1 MWREHGAIIWAM
13 TRRVKREEWLQDIE
27 ARQRN
32 VVFPD
37 TVNNE
42 ARFWRNIIEG
52 KKKFSTVQT
61 VGIGLMVLTVGVL
74 AFAITFGWS
83 NPLNPGFSRW
93 NLLNGAIS
101 WFIGFGVLGLF
112 LAVFRLSQ
120 RWKR

>member
-1 MWREHGAIIWAM
+1 MRRERGAIIWAM

-61 VGIGLMVLTVGVL
+61 VGIGLMVLAVGVL

-112 LAVFRLSQ
+112 LAVFRFSQ
-120 RWKR
+120 RRKR